1 MKCPLNST
9 RVYLC
14 VSVAISRFLF
24 LVVLCAALCGI
35 TRTALAQEW
44 PQRPVRILVPF
55 AAGGVT
61 DSIARISADWLT
73 RRLGQSVIVENRPG
87 ANGAIAVEAV
97 ARSPADGHT
106 LLMAP
111 LPQMAIL
118 PAMTKTPYD
127 PVKDFIPITIVGSN
141 MFALA
146 VHKSLPVDTLPRFV
160 AFVKARPGQV
170 SYASAGSGSV
180 SHLTVA
186 LFMQRAGLDMV
197 HVPYK
202 GGAPALVDVVAGHVA
217 LYFGNLAEV
226 LPHARASR
234 IRVLAV
240 SGDKRA
246 PQLPDVP
253 TVAASGYPGFR
264 TFTWNGI
271 AAPARTPQAIIER
284 IAREMQ
290 PAAGDAAF
298 VSKLQGIGVDAICG
312 TPEEFAKTL
321 KADTVIWAEA
331 VRISGARIE

>member
-1 MKCPLNST
+1 MSPMNP
-9 RVYLC
+9 
-14 VSVAISRFLF
+14 VAVFAML
-24 LVVLCAALCGI
+24 LVAMCGI
-35 TRTALAQEW
+35 ARDAPAQEW

-61 DSIARISADWLT
+61 DSIARISAEWLG

-87 ANGAIAVEAV
+87 ASGAIAVEAV
-97 ARSPADGHT
+97 ARSPADGYT

-127 PVKDFIPITIVGSN
+127 PVKDFALVTIVGSN

-146 VHKSLPVDTLPRFV
+146 VHRSLPVDTLPKFV
-160 AFVKARPGQV
+160 SFVKARPGQV

-186 LFMQRAGLDMV
+186 LLMQRASLDMV

-226 LPHARASR
+226 LPHASANR

-240 SGDKRA
+240 SGEKRA
-246 PQLPDVP
+246 PQLPGVP
-253 TVAASGYPGFR
+253 TVAESGYPGFR
-264 TFTWNGI
+264 TYTWNGI
-271 AAPARTPQAIIER
+271 AAPARTPLAVIER
-284 IAREMQ
+284 IAKEMQ
-290 PAAGDAAF
+290 PAANDAAF
-298 VSKLQGIGVDAICG
+298 VGKLQGIGVDAICG

-321 KADTVIWAEA
+321 RADTVIWAEA
-331 VRISGARIE
+331 VRISGAKVE

>member
-1 MKCPLNST
+1 MQT
-9 RVYLC
+9 ARVARGTGQVTMARAMQASLGC
-14 VSVAISRFLF
+14 G
-24 LVVLCAALCGI
+24 VVIALCAAL
-35 TRTALAQEW
+35 TATAAEW
-44 PQRPVRILVPF
+44 PVRPVRILVPF

-61 DSIARISADWLT
+61 DSIARISAEWLG

-97 ARSPADGHT
+97 ARSPADGYT

-127 PVKDFIPITIVGSN
+127 PVNDFAPVAIVGSN

-146 VHKSLPVDTLPRFV
+146 VHKSLPADTLPKFV
-160 AFVKARPGQV
+160 SFVKARPGQV

-186 LFMQRAGLDMV
+186 LFMQRAGIDMV

-202 GGAPALVDVVAGHVA
+202 GGAPALVDAVAGHVA

-226 LPHARASR
+226 LPHAHANS

-240 SGDKRA
+240 SGQKRA
-246 PQLPDVP
+246 PQLARVP
-253 TVAASGYPGFR
+253 TVAESGYPGFA
-264 TFTWNGI
+264 TYTWNGI
-271 AAPARTPQAIIER
+271 AAPARTPPAIIER
-284 IAREMQ
+284 IAKEMQ
-290 PAAGDAAF
+290 PAANDAAF
-298 VSKLQGIGVDAICG
+298 VARLQGIGVDAICG

-321 KADTVIWAEA
+321 KADTAIWAEA
-331 VRISGARIE
+331 VRISGAKVD

>member
-1 MKCPLNST
+1 MILRRAC
-9 RVYLC
+9 
-14 VSVAISRFLF
+14 AG
-24 LVVLCAALCGI
+24 AAL
-35 TRTALAQEW
+35 ALAAVLAPATATAQGW
-44 PQRPVRILVPF
+44 PERPVRLLVPF
-55 AAGGVT
+55 APGGVT
-61 DSIARISADWLT
+61 DSLARISAEWLT
-73 RRLGQSVIVENRPG
+73 RRLGQTVIVENRPG

-97 ARSPADGHT
+97 ARSPADGYT

-127 PVKDFIPITIVGSN
+127 PVRDFVPITIIGSN

-146 VHKSLPVDTLPRFV
+146 VHKSLPVDTLPKFV
-160 AFVKARPGQV
+160 SFVKARPGQI

-186 LFMQRAGLDMV
+186 LFMQRAGLDLV

-226 LPHARASR
+226 LPHASAGR
-234 IRVLAV
+234 IKVLAV

-246 PQLPDVP
+246 PQLPGVP
-253 TVAASGYPGFR
+253 TVAESGYPGFR
-264 TFTWNGI
+264 TATWNGI
-271 AAPARTPQAIIER
+271 AAPAKTPPAVIER

-290 PAAGDAAF
+290 PAAKDAAF
-298 VSKLQGIGVDAICG
+298 AGKLQGIGVDAICG

-321 KADTVIWAEA
+321 AADTVLWSEA